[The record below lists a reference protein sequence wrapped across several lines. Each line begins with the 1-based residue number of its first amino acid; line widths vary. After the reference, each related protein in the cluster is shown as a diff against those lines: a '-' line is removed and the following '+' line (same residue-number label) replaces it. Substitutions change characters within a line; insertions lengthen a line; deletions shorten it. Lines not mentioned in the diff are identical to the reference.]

1 MKPVETT
8 IDLHNKI
15 VEDFKNES
23 DRGAALLVGSL
34 VENYLA
40 KLLKSHMVNDPEV
53 DKLFDGFGPVAD
65 FGKRIECAYAFKII
79 PAEQRQALNF
89 IKKLRNHFAHNPFD
103 SSFDKPPV
111 SDWCRSISV
120 SSLLSNG
127 RGNEFMSGIDNRT
140 KLMITVSLLVSTW
153 ETIILNNKRAQAQQG

>member
-1 MKPVETT
+1 MCVYITHGMIQPPSQ
-8 IDLHNKI
+8 
-15 VEDFKNES
+15 DFKNES

-40 KLLKSHMVNDPEV
+40 QLLKSHMVNDPEV

-79 PAEQRQALNF
+79 PAEQKQVLHL

-103 SSFDKPPV
+103 ASFDKPPV
-111 SDWCRSISV
+111 SDWCRSISI
-120 SSLLSNG
+120 SSLLSNSC
-127 RGNEFMSGIDNRT
+127 GN
-140 KLMITVSLLVSTW
+140 
-153 ETIILNNKRAQAQQG
+153 